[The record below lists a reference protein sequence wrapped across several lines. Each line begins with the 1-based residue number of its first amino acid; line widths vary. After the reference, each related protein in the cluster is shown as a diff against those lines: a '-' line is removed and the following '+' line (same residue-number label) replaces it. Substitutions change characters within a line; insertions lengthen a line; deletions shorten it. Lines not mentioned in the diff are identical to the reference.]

1 MIIEIGGILIASAVA
16 LGVAVFASKG
26 GKKTIKR
33 DVLGDY
39 AMIKSALIKFRKEKM
54 GIVPEI
60 KDLETYLEPD
70 QKIDWKYYTLSS
82 DEKFLVVNT
91 EGVSEV
97 HPILNQVGGDSYA
110 LSDKL
115 FLSFNTLQTKKDDA
129 DFEPIAAFSVY
140 PEQLTTMTTVH
151 YDTSGCRAVD
161 GEILEYKWEKAL
173 PLFDMPGEYLLKLKI
188 RDNKGRWS
196 KTAQKKITVIQEKGL
211 ASVAAG
217 GTSLFVLHKDGRVD
231 GQGINGYGQ
240 LGTGN
245 ITPYRDRVMIP
256 TLYSISQLEAT
267 DTHTLVLKVNGT
279 VYAFG
284 KNDYG
289 QLGTGNKLD
298 VKTPK
303 EIWGLKNIKQ
313 IAAGEDFGAALDVAG
328 KVYTWGDNMVGQL
341 GSDRMGS
348 KDMPMVI
355 EELSEI
361 KHISLGYRHALAV
374 RQDGTVYAWGD
385 NDAGQL
391 GLGFKSKQSEIMMTG
406 LKKIDKAIAGKN
418 FGLAIDHAGL
428 VLGWGNNLKN
438 QLGLLGQNE
447 VMMPVEIKGLKDI
460 VDIKTYGS
468 YCIAL
473 DKYGKIFTWG
483 QSNVLNDNYP
493 EKPKLLDFLP
503 LAKSIAIAD
512 RFAYLLT
519 GDDRVI
525 RWSGD
530 SPNVEEMLL
539 KEAIGQVDLQ
549 G

>member
-1 MIIEIGGILIASAVA
+1 MIIEIGGILVASAVA
-16 LGVAVFASKG
+16 LGVAVLASKG
-26 GKKTIKR
+26 GKKAIKR

-39 AMIKSALIKFRKEKM
+39 AIIKSALIKFRKEKM

-60 KDLETYLEPD
+60 TDLEAYLEPE
-70 QKIDWKYYTLSS
+70 QKIDWKYYSLSS
-82 DEKFLVVNT
+82 DEKFLVVLT

-115 FLSFNTLQTKKDDA
+115 FLSFNTLQAKKDDA

-140 PEQLTTMTTVH
+140 PEHITTMTTVH
-151 YDTSGCRAVD
+151 YDTSACRAVD

-173 PLFDMPGEYLLKLKI
+173 PLFDMPGEYVLKLKI
-188 RDNKGRWS
+188 RDKKGRWS
-196 KTAQKKITVIQEKGL
+196 KSAQKKITVIQEKGL

-245 ITPYRDRVMIP
+245 ITPYKDRVMIP
-256 TLYSISQLEAT
+256 TLYSVSQLEAT
-267 DTHTLVLKVNGT
+267 DTHTVVLKVNGT

-284 KNDYG
+284 KNDFG

-313 IAAGEDFGAALDVAG
+313 IGAGEDFGAALDVAG
-328 KVYTWGDNMVGQL
+328 KVYTWGDNTVGQL

-355 EELSEI
+355 DELSEI
-361 KHISLGYRHALAV
+361 KYISLGYRHAFAV

-418 FGLAIDHAGL
+418 FGLAIDQAGM

-447 VMMPVEIKGLKDI
+447 VMMPIEIKGLKDI

-503 LAKSIAIAD
+503 LGKSIAIAD

-519 GDDRVI
+519 GDDRII

-530 SPNVEEMLL
+530 SSNIEEMPLRDVS
-539 KEAIGQVDLQ
+539 GQLDIQ